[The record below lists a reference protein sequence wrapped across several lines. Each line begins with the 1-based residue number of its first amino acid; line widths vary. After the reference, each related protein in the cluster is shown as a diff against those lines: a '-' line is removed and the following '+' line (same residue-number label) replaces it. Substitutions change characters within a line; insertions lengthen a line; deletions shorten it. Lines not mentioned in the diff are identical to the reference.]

1 MKACPAST
9 AQLGA
14 SWGLAG
20 WLGQSPKLPAAARWV
35 LALVVLAV
43 LATFLPARAASEKK
57 QSGTAPPRARVGL
70 VFDVGGRGDK
80 SFNDAAYLG
89 VSKAE
94 RELGVEASYLE
105 PSSTEDREAALRLF
119 AARSFDIVIGVGFI
133 FSSDID
139 EVARAYP
146 NVRFAGVDYAPGPR
160 GIPRNV
166 AALAFREEEGSFLVG
181 AVAGLMSKSGHVG
194 FVGGMSGPLIR
205 KFEVGYVAGVEA
217 ACPRCVIH
225 AAYAGTTPD
234 AFRDPARGKALAN
247 AQIAA
252 GSDVIY
258 HASGSTG
265 HGVFEA
271 AGDARVLAIGVDA
284 DQYDEM
290 KGTVITSM
298 IKRGD
303 VAVFNIVRD
312 VVEGRFAGGMRVF
325 GLLDD
330 AVDYVHEGPHG
341 AGIPDDV
348 KRKVEALRADVV
360 SGRVVV
366 PNR

>member
-1 MKACPAST
+1 MSSEG
-9 AQLGA
+9 GA
-14 SWGLAG
+14 RPPG
-20 WLGQSPKLPAAARWV
+20 AAPRWV
-35 LALVVLAV
+35 LALVLLALV
-43 LATFLPARAASEKK
+43 ATFLPARAASKRER
-57 QSGTAPPRARVGL
+57 SGKPRARVGL

-80 SFNDAAYLG
+80 SFNDAAYIG
-89 VSKAE
+89 VSRAE
-94 RELGVEASYLE
+94 RELGVEVSYLE

-119 AARSFDIVIGVGFI
+119 AARGFDIVIGVGFI
-133 FSSDID
+133 FSSDI
-139 EVARAYP
+139 EAVARAYP
-146 NVRFAGVDYAPGPR
+146 NVRFAGLDFAPGPN
-160 GIPRNV
+160 GIPENV

-205 KFEVGYVAGVEA
+205 KFEIGYIAGVQA
-217 ACPRCVIH
+217 ACAQEKKACAVH

-234 AFRDPARGKALAN
+234 AFRDPAKGKALTN

-271 AGDARVLAIGVDA
+271 AKEAHALAIGVDA

-290 KGTVITSM
+290 PGTVITSM

-303 VAVFNIVRD
+303 VLVFDIVRD

-325 GLLDD
+325 GLSDD
-330 AVDYVHEGPHG
+330 GVDWVHEGPHA

-348 KRKVEALRADVV
+348 KRKVEALRAEVIA
-360 SGRVVV
+360 GRVSV
-366 PNR
+366 PSR